1 MAARLFIDNVRWK
14 NVPFYLRTGKCMPKQ
29 TSMIVLQF
37 KDSPNRIFKDDIVP
51 NRLVIS
57 IQPDLKIS
65 LLFESKVPGLHM
77 KLKPVEMDFTYNQS
91 YTEAIPEAYEALL
104 LDVLNGDATLFMRA
118 DQVETA
124 WKVVMPIVEAWKKNP
139 SKQLLYYKA
148 GTSGPKAAD
157 NLLKPFA
164 DEWFVV

>member
-1 MAARLFIDNVRWK
+1 
-14 NVPFYLRTGKCMPKQ
+14 
-29 TSMIVLQF
+29 
-37 KDSPNRIFKDDIVP
+37 
-51 NRLVIS
+51 
-57 IQPDLKIS
+57 
-65 LLFESKVPGLHM
+65 
-77 KLKPVEMDFTYNQS
+77 MDFTYKDS

-124 WKVVMPIVEAWKKNP
+124 WKVVMPIVDAWKKNP
-139 SKQLLYYKA
+139 STQLLYYKA